1 MANQQ
6 VRKSFGIVQMR
17 RRSTITIGK
26 EIRKTLHLAD
36 EGEVFEIIVEDGRI
50 ILEPKKLVP
59 TDQAW
64 YWTEEWQAAERESRE
79 DYAEGR
85 HKTFENA
92 DDFAKDLISGDCNE
106 D

>member
-1 MANQQ
+1 MTNAQF
-6 VRKSFGIVQMR
+6 RKSFGIVQMK

-36 EGEVFEIIVEDGRI
+36 EGDVFEMIVEDGRI

-59 TDQAW
+59 ADQAW
-64 YWTEEWQAAERESRE
+64 YWTEDWQAAERDARE
-79 DYAEGR
+79 DYAAGR
-85 HKTFENA
+85 YKTFENPA
-92 DDFAKDLISGDCNE
+92 DFVKDLMSGNRNE